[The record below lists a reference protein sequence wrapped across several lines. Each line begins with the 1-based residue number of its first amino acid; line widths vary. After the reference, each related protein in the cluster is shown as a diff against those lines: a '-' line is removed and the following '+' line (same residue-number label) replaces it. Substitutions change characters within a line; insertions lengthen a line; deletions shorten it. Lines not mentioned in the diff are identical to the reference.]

1 MFAFGGNLLRT
12 RGKISKFRETL
23 LNNQSRMSELKMNS
37 QIVLLK
43 DIKMEN
49 SRKEANMLKG
59 GKKKLPIVSENYYY
73 MENW

>member
-1 MFAFGGNLLRT
+1 
-12 RGKISKFRETL
+12 
-23 LNNQSRMSELKMNS
+23 MSELKINS

-59 GKKKLPIVSENYYY
+59 GKKKKKKKKIPIVSENYYY
-73 MENW
+73 MENR